1 MSTVPQISMKGIT
14 KIFGKVVANNNI
26 NLDIYSG
33 EIHALLG
40 ENGAG
45 KSTLMNILSGIYI
58 PDRGSIFISG
68 KEVRFFA
75 PKDAIN
81 AKIGMIHQHFKLVEV
96 MTSLENIMLG
106 QKTSFFISKK
116 KIIKEITDLAN
127 RYGLEVD
134 LNKRVYDM
142 TVGEKQIL
150 EILKV
155 VYRGAKILVLDEPT
169 TVFTPQ
175 ETKKLFKIINKMKE
189 QGCAIIFISH
199 KMDEVMEI
207 SDKITVLRKG
217 ETVATLN
224 KVDASPNKLAEL
236 MVGHP
241 VDLSIKRV
249 KCESK
254 ENILEVK
261 NIKIYDEE
269 GIEKLKGLSFNVKK
283 GEILGIAGIVNSG
296 QKELC
301 EALVGMQIAQGGE
314 INFEGENLIGKST
327 SEIIKKGISMS
338 FIPEDRL
345 GMGLVGSMDMIDNLM
360 LKEYH
365 SQKGI
370 FIDKKPAVNRAHDI
384 IKKLEIKTPGIHYP
398 IKNLS
403 GGNIQKIL
411 LGREL
416 EAKPKLLI
424 MAYPVRGL
432 DINTCYTI
440 YDLVNKQKANGVG
453 VIFITEDLDVLIQLC
468 DRIMVICGGEVT
480 GIMQGDET
488 TKEEIGLLMT
498 GHKGMRGSM
507 INNH

>member
-1 MSTVPQISMKGIT
+1 MKGIT
-14 KIFGKVVANNNI
+14 KVFGKVVANNNI
-26 NLDIYSG
+26 NLEINSG
-33 EIHALLG
+33 EIHSLLG

-68 KEVRFFA
+68 KEVTFSA

-96 MTSLENIMLG
+96 MTSLENIMVG
-106 QKTSFFISKK
+106 QKTGFLINKNK
-116 KIIKEITDLAN
+116 VIKDIIELSDM
-127 RYGLEVD
+127 YGLEVD
-134 LNKRVYDM
+134 VNKRVYDM
-142 TVGEKQIL
+142 SVGEKQIL

-155 VYRGAKILVLDEPT
+155 VYRGATILVLDEPT

-175 ETKKLFKIINKMKE
+175 ETKKLFKIMNKMKE

-199 KMDEVMEI
+199 KMEEVMEI

-217 ETVATLN
+217 ETIVTLDKRDTN
-224 KVDASPNKLAEL
+224 PKELAEL

-249 KCESK
+249 KVERT
-254 ENILEVK
+254 ENVLEVK
-261 NIKIYDEE
+261 NLKVVDEE
-269 GIEKLKGLSFNVKK
+269 GIERLKKLSFTIGA
-283 GEILGIAGIVNSG
+283 GEILGMAGIVNSG

-301 EALVGMQIAQGGE
+301 ETLIGMHPVKEGE
-314 INFEGENLIGKST
+314 IYFQGEDIVGKNT
-327 SEIIKKGISMS
+327 REIIKKGISMS

-345 GMGLVGSMDMIDNLM
+345 GMGLVGSMDMVDNLM
-360 LKEYH
+360 LKEYQC
-365 SQKGI
+365 QKGL
-370 FIDKKPAVNRAHDI
+370 FIDKKPAISRAIEI
-384 IKKLEIKTPGIHYP
+384 IEQLEIKTPGIYYP

-416 EAKPKLLI
+416 AANPKLLI

-440 YDLVNKQKANGVG
+440 YDLINQQKAKGVG
-453 VIFITEDLDVLIQLC
+453 VLFIGEDLDVLIQLC
-468 DRIMVICGGEVT
+468 DRVMVICGGEIT
-480 GIMQGDET
+480 GILKGENA

-498 GHKGMRGSM
+498 GHK
-507 INNH
+507 NELQEA

>member
-1 MSTVPQISMKGIT
+1 MSTVPHISMKGIT
-14 KIFGKVVANNNI
+14 KAFGRVVANNNI
-26 NLDIYSG
+26 NLEIYSG

-68 KEVRFFA
+68 KEVKFSA

-106 QKTSFFISKK
+106 QKTGFFINKNK
-116 KIIKEITDLAN
+116 VIEKITELSNK
-127 RYGLEVD
+127 YGLEVD

-175 ETKKLFKIINKMKE
+175 ETKKLFVIINKMKE

-199 KMDEVMEI
+199 KMDEVMEL

-217 ETVATLN
+217 ETIITLDKKDTN
-224 KVDASPNKLAEL
+224 PKKLAEL

-241 VDLSIKRV
+241 VDLCIKRV
-249 KCESK
+249 NFKST
-254 ENILEVK
+254 ENILEIK
-261 NIKIYDEE
+261 NLKVFDED
-269 GIEKLKGLSFNVKK
+269 GIEKLKGISFIVKS

-301 EALVGMQIAQGGE
+301 EALVGMQAAREGE
-314 INFEGENLIGKST
+314 INFQGENLVGKNT

-345 GMGLVGSMDMIDNLM
+345 GMGLVGSMDMVDNLM

-365 SQKGI
+365 MQRGI
-370 FIDKKPAVNRAHDI
+370 FIDKKPAIKSASEI
-384 IKKLEIKTPGIHYP
+384 IKKLEVKTPGIHYP

-416 EAKPKLLI
+416 AANPKLLI

-440 YDLVNKQKANGVG
+440 YDLINEQKAKGVG
-453 VIFITEDLDVLIQLC
+453 VIFIGEDLDVLIQLC
-468 DRIMVICGGEVT
+468 DRVMVICGGEIT
-480 GIMQGDET
+480 GTLKGNKA

-498 GHKGMRGSM
+498 GHKN
-507 INNH
+507 IQEA